1 MCSIKDIGHP
11 PRNIWKFRWTMIRV
25 LGIKIKSLDSTTLGQ
40 TSWNDIGRK
49 MSPKVRDL
57 SESSGAWSQW
67 VLRCLISESVS
78 ILTATNNFSF
88 MTRTSARWC
97 SFFYS
102 FICLFIF
109 VFASSFSPMYRLL
122 TMTTAKRILKKLSLP
137 DWVSKLT
144 FATQLSTVN
153 QFWLYHEW

>member
-25 LGIKIKSLDSTTLGQ
+25 LGIKIKSLDSTTLSQ

-49 MSPKVRDL
+49 MSPEVRDP

-78 ILTATNNFSF
+78 TLTATNNFSF

-109 VFASSFSPMYRLL
+109 VFLHLFPRCIVYLQWPL
-122 TMTTAKRILKKLSLP
+122 QKEFLKMLSLP